1 MRGPPNLSCPHGAR
15 HSTLRPSWRDNATR
29 FPNWNSIWS
38 LELGT
43 EPPLRATIMR
53 YALCRIVRGYATGQ
67 KYLDIR
73 LFFIQFS
80 CDRTRLKQG
89 RRAAWK
95 FVSPTKY
102 HDECFHI
109 LYRVFYRTIFVGV
122 FYGYN
127 QAKVSHK
134 RGLFT
139 TLLRSCNENTN
150 TLRQSYFFS

>member
-122 FYGYN
+122 FYG
-127 QAKVSHK
+127 
-134 RGLFT
+134 
-139 TLLRSCNENTN
+139 
-150 TLRQSYFFS
+150 